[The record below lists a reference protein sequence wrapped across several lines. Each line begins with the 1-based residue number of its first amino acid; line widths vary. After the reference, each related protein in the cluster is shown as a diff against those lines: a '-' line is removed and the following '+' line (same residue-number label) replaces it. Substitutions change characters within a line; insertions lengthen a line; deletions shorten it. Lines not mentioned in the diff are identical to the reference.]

1 MGIKRLQMAISF
13 LEANDLRNLSC
24 DNEGLMIAELGQFL
38 MVLTLGL
45 ALILGSLPILG
56 MYRGQ
61 VRWMAM
67 ARPSAYLIAMTLLAS
82 FICLIL
88 CFVGNDFSVTYVSQ
102 HSNSFLPVYYRV
114 AATWGGHEG
123 SLLLWITILGI
134 WMAAVATFSRQLP
147 LTLISLVLSVMAWIM
162 VGFLL
167 FIVITSNPF
176 ARLLPEFPL
185 DGSDLNPLLQDFG
198 LIIHPPILYMG
209 YVGFAVSFAFAIAGL
224 LSGRLD
230 AAWARWSR
238 PWVTIAWCFLTI
250 GIALGSWWAYYELGW
265 GGWWFWDPV
274 ENASFMPWLTGTAL
288 LHSLAVTEKRGEFK
302 AWTLLLAILA
312 FSLSLLGTFLVR
324 SGVLTSVHAFAND
337 PERGLFILI
346 FLAVV
351 IGGSLLLFALRAHS
365 LQSTAQYQRVSRE
378 MALLTNNILL
388 MTATTVVLL
397 GTLFPLIGEAL
408 GLGKISVGPPYFNAL
423 FVPLSGLVMLVMGV
437 GNLLHW
443 KQHAPLLLWHKIKL
457 PLLLSVV
464 FGLGLPLWMWGSSK
478 IRVAIFI
485 ALVLWVL
492 WMMVLDLLHKARGQ
506 TEFSW
511 RKLRQLP
518 PSYWGMVVAHI
529 GMLVIALGI
538 AGTYYFSVER
548 DVRLA
553 IGEQLQ
559 INDYVVTLQSIEQVD
574 GANYSASRGTF
585 KVKQGDQAEIYLY
598 PEKRHYWVARNV
610 MTEAAID
617 PGISRDVYIALGESL
632 DDKVWSVRVYIKP
645 VVRLIWLG
653 AILMALGGVLAM
665 ADKRYRRARVALT
678 GASV

>member
-1 MGIKRLQMAISF
+1 
-13 LEANDLRNLSC
+13 
-24 DNEGLMIAELGQFL
+24 MIAELGQFFTV
-38 MVLTLGL
+38 MAL
-45 ALILGSLPILG
+45 ALAIVVGSLPVLG
-56 MYRGQ
+56 VYQ
-61 VRWMAM
+61 QQPRWMAV
-67 ARPSAYLIAMTLLAS
+67 ARPGAYLIALTLLAA
-82 FICLIL
+82 FICLAY
-88 CFVGNDFSVTYVSQ
+88 CFARNDFSVDYVAQ
-102 HSNSFLPVYYRV
+102 HSNSFLPVYYRI

-123 SLLLWITILGI
+123 SLLLWITILGG
-134 WMAAVATFSRQLP
+134 WMAAVACFSRQLP
-147 LTLISLVLSVMAWIM
+147 LAQISLVLAVMAWILI
-162 VGFLL
+162 GFLL
-167 FIVITSNPF
+167 FILITSNPF

-185 DGSDLNPLLQDFG
+185 DGSDLNPLLQDIG

-209 YVGFAVSFAFAIAGL
+209 YVGFAVCFAFAIAGL

-238 PWVTIAWCFLTI
+238 PWVAAAWCFLTI

-288 LHSLAVTEKRGEFK
+288 MHSLAVTEKRGVFK

-337 PERGLFILI
+337 PERGLFVLI

-351 IGGSLLLFALRAHS
+351 IGGSLLLFALRAHVLES
-365 LQSTAQYQRVSRE
+365 QVQYQRLSRE
-378 MALLTNNILL
+378 TALLLNNILL

-423 FVPLSGLVMLVMGV
+423 FVPLSGLVMAVMAV
-437 GNLLHW
+437 GNLLAW
-443 KQHAPLLLWHKIKL
+443 KQQKAELLWQRIRL
-457 PLLLSVV
+457 PLLLSGV
-464 FGLGLPLWMWGSSK
+464 FGLGLPLLLWGTAK
-478 IRVAIFI
+478 LRVALVM
-485 ALVLWVL
+485 ALVLWVVWL
-492 WMMVLDLLHKARGQ
+492 MVLDVLHKVRGQ
-506 TEFSW
+506 GQVW
-511 RKLRQLP
+511 RRIRQLP
-518 PSYWGMVVAHI
+518 LSYWGMLVAHI

-553 IGEQLQ
+553 VGEQLR
-559 INDYVVTLQSIEQVD
+559 INNYQVTFEAIDSIE
-574 GANYSASRGTF
+574 GANYSAFRGRF
-585 KVKQGDQAEIYLY
+585 AVQQGTQPMFYLQ

-617 PGISRDVYIALGESL
+617 AGFTRDVYIALGEALSANA
-632 DDKVWSVRVYIKP
+632 WSVRVYIKP
-645 VVRLIWLG
+645 VVRWIWLG
-653 AILMALGGVLAM
+653 AILMALGGALAI
-665 ADKRYRRARVALT
+665 ADKRYRQTRLRADATATKPTAVEV
-678 GASV
+678 SVGL